1 MKLNYR
7 ERIILGALLAL
18 IIILGGVFGL
28 IRPKAQDIKDDKA
41 TLAAK
46 QQEKD
51 EVQKKIDEIEPLK
64 KDIDSIYK
72 KTTDMVDDFYD
83 YNEIYTP
90 EAVDQLMQEY
100 ADQCEVKVSTL
111 NVGQLTSGTIDY
123 YYFTS
128 ETVSDDLF
136 SSADING
143 DQQKLREKDDAESIS
158 LKQRDKGEAMST
170 QYGISVKG
178 TKENIWKYMD
188 AIKGIDDSVIINSVA
203 IKDYTF
209 GEGLSDEEKAALGDD
224 KDKTEVQFVLT
235 LYSVYDMAKPN
246 TDAE

>member
-28 IRPKAQDIKDDKA
+28 IKPKAQDIKDDKA
-41 TLAAK
+41 TLAERK
-46 QQEKD
+46 KD
-51 EVQKKIDEIEPLK
+51 KEEIQKKIDEIEPLK
-64 KDIDSIYK
+64 KDIDSLYK

-111 NVGQLTSGTIDY
+111 NVGQLANATMDY
-123 YYFTS
+123 YYFKPTTLA
-128 ETVSDDLF
+128 EEMFT
-136 SSADING
+136 SADING
-143 DQQKLREKDDAESIS
+143 DQQALREKDDAESTS
-158 LKQRDKGEAMST
+158 LDQREKGQAMSA
-170 QYGISVKG
+170 QYAISVTG
-178 TKENIWKYMD
+178 TKENIWNYMD
-188 AIKGIDDSVIINSVA
+188 AIKGIEDAVIINSVA

-209 GEGLSDEEKAALGDD
+209 GEDLSDEEKAALGDD

>member
-1 MKLNYR
+1 
-7 ERIILGALLAL
+7 
-18 IIILGGVFGL
+18 
-28 IRPKAQDIKDDKA
+28 
-41 TLAAK
+41 
-46 QQEKD
+46 
-51 EVQKKIDEIEPLK
+51 
-64 KDIDSIYK
+64 
-72 KTTDMVDDFYD
+72 
-83 YNEIYTP
+83 
-90 EAVDQLMQEY
+90 MQEY

-209 GEGLSDEEKAALGDD
+209 GEGLSDEEKI
-224 KDKTEVQFVLT
+224 
-235 LYSVYDMAKPN
+235 
-246 TDAE
+246 